1 MKQKTSALQAALEQ
15 AHVTLKEHQGELEEH
30 RGQVQRLQEELI
42 VEGRQVRALEE
53 VLGDLRAESR
63 EHEKTVL
70 ALQQRCAEQAQEHEA
85 EARTLQDSWLQAQAT
100 LAEQEQELEALR
112 AENQYSRQQEEAAF
126 GQAEA
131 LQEALSRAQAAL
143 QEKEQR
149 LLEQAELSCTL
160 EASTATLQATLDTCQ
175 ARARQLEE
183 ALRGREGEIQAQALQ
198 HQEVMQ
204 HLQQEL
210 CQKEEE
216 LRQQDEQRQLLEK
229 AVAQRSQD
237 NGIQEKEE
245 ETRGLLE
252 SLKELQLTV
261 AQKEEEILMLREAQQ
276 RQNQETSSPSHRS
289 FPAEKPSLQLLLAQQ
304 DLERLQ
310 NALRQTE
317 AREIEWREKAQG
329 LALSLAQ
336 SKASISSL
344 QEIAMFLQASVLE
357 RESEQQR
364 LQEELVLS
372 RQALEEQQS
381 RGPHSSSR
389 ADQGPKAGQGTEPGE
404 VIGAEPSPGV
414 GEKEQLRQ
422 RLERLQQAVAELEVD
437 RSKLQCHN
445 AQLRTTLEQ
454 VERERRK
461 LKRDSLRA
469 SRAGSLEARETMN
482 SSPTQQDG
490 RGSQRGSSDSMLTVE
505 LQREVALLRAQLAL
519 ERKQRQDYI
528 ARSVQTSRELAGL
541 HHSLSHS
548 LLTVAQAPEATV
560 LEAET
565 KKLDESLNQSLTSP
579 APFLHP
585 SLDTTQN
592 THR

>member
-1 MKQKTSALQAALEQ
+1 M
-15 AHVTLKEHQGELEEH
+15 
-30 RGQVQRLQEELI
+30 
-42 VEGRQVRALEE
+42 
-53 VLGDLRAESR
+53 
-63 EHEKTVL
+63 
-70 ALQQRCAEQAQEHEA
+70 
-85 EARTLQDSWLQAQAT
+85 
-100 LAEQEQELEALR
+100 
-112 AENQYSRQQEEAAF
+112 
-126 GQAEA
+126 
-131 LQEALSRAQAAL
+131 
-143 QEKEQR
+143 
-149 LLEQAELSCTL
+149 
-160 EASTATLQATLDTCQ
+160 
-175 ARARQLEE
+175 
-183 ALRGREGEIQAQALQ
+183 
-198 HQEVMQ
+198 
-204 HLQQEL
+204 
-210 CQKEEE
+210 
-216 LRQQDEQRQLLEK
+216 
-229 AVAQRSQD
+229 AQRSQE
-237 NGIQEKEE
+237 NGIQEKQSLEQEKEE
-245 ETRGLLE
+245 ETRRLLE

-261 AQKEEEILMLREAQQ
+261 AQKEEEILLLREVQQ
-276 RQNQETSSPSHRS
+276 RQNQEASSPSHRS

-304 DLERLQ
+304 ELERLQ

-317 AREIEWREKAQG
+317 AREIEWREKAQD

-381 RGPHSSSR
+381 HGPHSTSR
-389 ADQGPKAGQGTEPGE
+389 ADQGSKAGQGTEPGE
-404 VIGAEPSPGV
+404 VVEAQPSPRV
-414 GEKEQLRQ
+414 EEKEHMRQ

-445 AQLRTTLEQ
+445 AQLRATLEQ

-461 LKRDSLRA
+461 LKRESMRA
-469 SRAGSLEARETMN
+469 SRAGSLEARETTN
-482 SSPTQQDG
+482 SPTQQDG
-490 RGSQRGSSDSMLTVE
+490 RGSQRGSSDSMLMVE

-565 KKLDESLNQSLTSP
+565 RKLDESLNQSLTSP
-579 APFLHP
+579 APFLQHP

>member
-1 MKQKTSALQAALEQ
+1 M
-15 AHVTLKEHQGELEEH
+15 
-30 RGQVQRLQEELI
+30 
-42 VEGRQVRALEE
+42 
-53 VLGDLRAESR
+53 LGDLRAESR
-63 EHEKTVL
+63 EHEKAVL

-100 LAEQEQELEALR
+100 LTEQEQELAALR
-112 AENQYSRQQEEAAF
+112 AENQYSRRQEEAAVS
-126 GQAEA
+126 QAEA
-131 LQEALSRAQAAL
+131 LQEALSKAQAAL
-143 QEKEQR
+143 QEKEQS
-149 LLEQAELSCTL
+149 LLEQAELSHTL
-160 EASTATLQATLDTCQ
+160 EASTAALQATLDTCQ
-175 ARARQLEE
+175 ASARQLEE
-183 ALRGREGEIQAQALQ
+183 ALRIREGEIQAQALQ
-198 HQEVMQ
+198 HHEVTQ

-210 CQKEEE
+210 CQKKEE
-216 LRQQDEQRQLLEK
+216 LRQLLEK
-229 AVAQRSQD
+229 AGARRSQE
-237 NGIQEKEE
+237 NGIQEKQSLEQERQE
-245 ETRGLLE
+245 ETRRLLE

-261 AQKEEEILMLREAQQ
+261 AQREEEILMLREA
-276 RQNQETSSPSHRS
+276 SSPRHRAL
-289 FPAEKPSLQLLLAQQ
+289 PAEKPALQPLPAQQ
-304 DLERLQ
+304 ELERLQ
-310 NALRQTE
+310 TALRQTE
-317 AREIEWREKAQG
+317 AREIEWREKAQD

-344 QEIAMFLQASVLE
+344 QEITMFLQASVLE

-381 RGPHSSSR
+381 GGPHSTSR
-389 ADQGPKAGQGTEPGE
+389 ADQGPKVGQGSQSGE
-404 VIGAEPSPGV
+404 VETEPSPGV
-414 GEKEQLRQ
+414 EEKERLTQ

-445 AQLRTTLEQ
+445 AQLRTALEQ

-461 LKRDSLRA
+461 LKRDSVRA
-469 SRAGSLEARETMN
+469 SRAGSLEARETMT

-490 RGSQRGSSDSMLTVE
+490 RGSQRGSSDSVLVVE

-565 KKLDESLNQSLTSP
+565 RKLDESLNQSLTSP
-579 APFLHP
+579 GPCLLHP